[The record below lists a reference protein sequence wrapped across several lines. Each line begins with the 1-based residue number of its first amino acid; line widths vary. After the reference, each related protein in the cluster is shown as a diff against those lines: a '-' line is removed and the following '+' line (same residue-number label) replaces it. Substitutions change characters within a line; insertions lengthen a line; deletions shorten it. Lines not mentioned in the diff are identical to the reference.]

1 MVFRLDDE
9 VVFPDPCLA
18 DDDGLL
24 AVGGDLSPERLVLAY
39 SLGIF
44 PWFSFRSSQILWWC
58 PKQRFVLFPSEVH
71 VSHSMRS
78 LLKNRKY
85 RVTFNSNFNAVI
97 NACSVANNRNME
109 DGAWLGPEMIGA
121 YSLLHEMGVASSV
134 EVWNGQRLV
143 GGFYG
148 VVRKRCFFGESMF
161 SLEPNASKLA
171 LIVFAQKM
179 MDEGGLLI
187 DCQVESEHL
196 ASMGARFIDYK
207 TYMDL
212 LNTD

>member
-1 MVFRLDDE
+1 MVFRLDDD
-9 VVFPDPCLA
+9 VVFPDPSLA

-24 AVGGDLSPERLVLAY
+24 AVGGDLSPERLMLAY
-39 SLGIF
+39 SMGIF

-78 LLKNRKY
+78 LLNNCKY
-85 RVTFNSNFNAVI
+85 TVTFNKNFNGVI
-97 NACSVANNRNME
+97 KACSVANNRNME
-109 DGAWLGPEMIGA
+109 DGAWLGPEMVEA
-121 YSLLHEMGVASSV
+121 YTLLHEMGMASSV

-161 SLEPNASKLA
+161 SLEPNTSKLA
-171 LIVFAQKM
+171 LIAFARKM

-196 ASMGARFIDYK
+196 ASMGARFVDYK
-207 TYMDL
+207 TYMAL
-212 LNTD
+212 LNTE